1 MKVVLTGGAGFVGT
15 NLAYY
20 WTRTRPEDDLLVLDK
35 LTYSGHRVSL
45 EPLEKEGKITF
56 IQGDVADPSVV
67 IAALR
72 GADLVLHLA
81 AESHVDRSITDPAPF
96 VTTNVMGTQVLLEAC
111 RRLDVRR
118 FLLCSTDEV
127 FGSLPLDHPEIKFTL
142 DSRYNPRSPYAA
154 SKAAAD
160 HMARAYFHTYGLPV
174 VISNCGNNYGPYQ
187 HPEKLIPLAI
197 TRLLRGLKVP
207 LYGDGR
213 NVRDWIYV
221 EDHVSAIAT
230 IALRGAT
237 GHTYL
242 VGAENEL
249 SNYDLLLRLL
259 LLMGL
264 GTDALEFV
272 PDRPG
277 HDRRYA
283 IDPSYLRETL
293 GWKPAT
299 TIEEGLVKTI
309 QWYQSH
315 MPWWEPLI

>member
-1 MKVVLTGGAGFVGT
+1 MKVVLTGGACFIGT
-15 NLAYY
+15 NLSYY
-20 WTRTRPEDDLLVLDK
+20 WTRTRPEDELLVLDK

-45 EPLEKEGKITF
+45 EPLEKERKITF
-56 IQGDVADPSVV
+56 LQGDITDPSVV
-67 IAALR
+67 NGALT

-96 VTTNVMGTQVLLEAC
+96 ITTNVMGTQVLLEAC
-111 RRLDVRR
+111 RQLDVRR

-142 DSRYNPRSPYAA
+142 DSPYNPRSPYAA

-160 HMARAYFHTYGLPV
+160 HLARAYFHTYGLPV
-174 VISNCGNNYGPYQ
+174 MISNCGNNYGPYQ

-221 EDHVSAIAT
+221 EDHASAIAT
-230 IALRGAT
+230 IALRGAA
-237 GHTYL
+237 GRTYL

-249 SNYDLLLRLL
+249 SNYDLLRRILRL
-259 LLMGL
+259 MGMS
-264 GTDALEFV
+264 TDALEYV

-299 TIEEGLVKTI
+299 SLEEGLTKTV
-309 QWYQSH
+309 QWYRNQMS
-315 MPWWEPLI
+315 WWIPLI